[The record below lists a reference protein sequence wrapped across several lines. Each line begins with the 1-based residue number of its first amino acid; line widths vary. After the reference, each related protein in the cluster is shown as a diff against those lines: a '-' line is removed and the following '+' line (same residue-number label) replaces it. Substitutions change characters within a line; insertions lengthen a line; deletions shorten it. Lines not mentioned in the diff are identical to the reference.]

1 MSDDNPH
8 SSNGSAKKGWIDK
21 IVQLVQGEPKSKE
34 ELVEV
39 IQDAN
44 QRELIDQNT
53 REMIEG
59 VLDVSSQRVRDI
71 MIPRSQM
78 VTLDVSQTIAQI
90 LPTLTEARH
99 SRFPV
104 INEDKD
110 HIEGVLLAKDLLK
123 FAFTEEAST
132 TPLSEVIRPAV
143 VVPESKRIDKLLK
156 EFRSERYHMAI
167 VVDEFGGVS
176 GLVTIEDILE
186 IIVGDIEDEFA
197 NEEALQDDIRRIND
211 KTFAVN
217 ALTDIEDF
225 NQYFGCEFSDEEV
238 DTIGGMVTHAFGH
251 LPGRGESIEIEG
263 YRFKVRTADRRR
275 LVQLQVSIPEEKALQ
290 LSIQE

>member
-8 SSNGSAKKGWIDK
+8 SSNGSAKKGWISRLM
-21 IVQLVQGEPKSKE
+21 QLVQGEPQSKE

-39 IQDAN
+39 IQEAN
-44 QRELIDQNT
+44 ERSLIDHNT
-53 REMIEG
+53 KEMIEG
-59 VLDVSSQRVRDI
+59 VLDVSNQRVRDI

-78 VTLDVSQTIAQI
+78 VTVDVNQTIEETVPLLIQ
-90 LPTLTEARH
+90 ARH

-110 HIEGVLLAKDLLK
+110 HIEGVLLAKDLLPY
-123 FAFTEEAST
+123 AFNQDDATK
-132 TPLSEVIRPAV
+132 PLSEILRPAV

-186 IIVGDIEDEFA
+186 LIVGDIEDEFA
-197 NEEALQDDIRRIND
+197 KESSLQEDIRKITE

-217 ALTDIEDF
+217 ALTEIDDF
-225 NQYFGCEFSDEEV
+225 NDYFGCELSDEEV
-238 DTIGGMVTHAFGH
+238 DTVGGLVTLAFGH
-251 LPGRGESIEIEG
+251 LPDAGETITIDSFQ
-263 YRFKVRTADRRR
+263 FKVRSASRRR
-275 LVQLQVSIPEEKALQ
+275 LLQLQVTVDEANIPGLHV
-290 LSIQE
+290 QE